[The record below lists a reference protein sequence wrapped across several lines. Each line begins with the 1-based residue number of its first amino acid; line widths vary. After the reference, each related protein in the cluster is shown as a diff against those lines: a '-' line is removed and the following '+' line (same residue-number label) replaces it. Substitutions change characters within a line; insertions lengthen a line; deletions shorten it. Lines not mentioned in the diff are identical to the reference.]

1 MRSNKVIKVVFMGTP
16 LIAVNSLKK
25 LLNFNDIQIQAV
37 VTQPDRPSGRG
48 NKLTPPP
55 VKECAL
61 KNAVPVFQ
69 TESIRKDNEL
79 IQKLK
84 ELEPDFF
91 ITFAFGQIL
100 TQEVLDIPKFATI
113 NLHASLLPEYRG
125 ANPIQRAIYDGK
137 TETGIT
143 TMITVLALDAGDI
156 CQQEKIPITE
166 NMTDIELSEI
176 ISDKAPFLLYKTIK
190 GLYTKTLNPKKQ
202 DETGVTIAKKFQ
214 KSDGAIDWNRS
225 VDEIHNQIRAM
236 KSWPTAYTKCNGKL
250 IKVTESRVIEHCTA
264 KGNICSIKKISKEGM
279 ELCLKDGSLLIT
291 KIKPEGKQEMS
302 PYDWANGTKIKCGDI
317 FADEVRECS
326 QEV

>member
-1 MRSNKVIKVVFMGTP
+1 MIKVVFMGTP
-16 LIAVNSLKK
+16 QIAVNSLKK
-25 LLNFNDIQIQAV
+25 LLNFNDMQIQAV
-37 VTQPDRPSGRG
+37 VTQPDRPAGRG
-48 NKLTPPP
+48 KIMTPPP
-55 VKECAL
+55 IKECAL

-69 TESIRKDNEL
+69 TESIKNDKEL

-91 ITFAFGQIL
+91 VTFAFGQIL

-137 TETGIT
+137 AETGIT

-156 CQQEKIPITE
+156 CMQEKIKITDE
-166 NMTDIELSEI
+166 MTDIELSEI

-190 GLYTKTLNPKKQ
+190 GLYTNTLVPIKQ
-202 DETGVTIAKKFQ
+202 DETGVIIAKKFQ
-214 KSDGAIDWNRS
+214 KTDGAIDWSKS

-236 KSWPTAYTKCNGKL
+236 KSWPSTYTLCNGKI
-250 IKVTESRVIEHCTA
+250 IKITESKVLRRCKQE
-264 KGNICSIKKISKEGM
+264 GPLCSISKLSKDGM
-279 ELCLKDGSLLIT
+279 ELCLKDGVLLVT

-302 PYDWANGTKIKCGDI
+302 PFDWANGAKIKSGDI
-317 FADEVRECS
+317 FADEVK
-326 QEV
+326 